1 MYKNTSILS
10 YFKPFTQPP
19 PLNKRSLPQD
29 HLEEPRALKQ
39 SRSTSPSDSISRD
52 RYDQE
57 EKILQQGLHQK
68 SSRVNLSS
76 PSRQRPDPSDEE
88 PRDSI
93 RTAKAPKDIN
103 PYMPLKSLP
112 NDQMPQDRDLLG
124 LHRTGM
130 TSNQRIVKRGEV
142 VIRNSDNES
151 DSDSSFED
159 LNSLLLLEDRRAQR
173 ERSPQDPQ
181 LPTACSDNNPDDGRR
196 LSVRRKSKTHTVA
209 ALSPLAPPVQPK
221 KYKFD
226 LESLARHKKQEEAVV
241 EDIARASAMLRS
253 LEQQTASADK
263 NSVAALRNGSIDTAL
278 IGKAMNVH
286 GDEDEIRRLKAAIQ
300 RTEALHHSRSWSFF
314 DDQARE
320 PLFEHLDFPIVG
332 DDRLGRILSKTCSRQ
347 QAFLSGYVGEA
358 AMKKNLPD
366 EILLWIMDAICLE
379 SRDDLRYSYIATL
392 TVASTHLASVIS
404 PERINILF
412 RKIGASTAALD
423 IRGPVNP
430 KPELLQNIEAVSR
443 PNLLSMLDLFHN
455 LASILST
462 ETRTHLICTLCRLV
476 LDRSIANSCHI
487 MSSLGDTIASLV
499 KSVPEQTLDH
509 EVGDQDRI

>member
-29 HLEEPRALKQ
+29 HLEEPRALKH
-39 SRSTSPSDSISRD
+39 SRSTTPSDSISRD
-52 RYDQE
+52 GYEQE
-57 EKILQQGLHQK
+57 GKFLQQGLHQK
-68 SSRVNLSS
+68 PSRVILSS
-76 PSRQRPDPSDEE
+76 PSRQPPDPFDEE
-88 PRDSI
+88 SRDSI
-93 RTAKAPKDIN
+93 RTAQASKDVN

-112 NDQMPQDRDLLG
+112 NDEMPQDRDLLG
-124 LHRTGM
+124 SHRTSL
-130 TSNQRIVKRGEV
+130 TSNQRIVKHGEV

-173 ERSPQDPQ
+173 ISSPPDPQ
-181 LPTACSDNNPDDGRR
+181 LPTACSDKKLDDGRR
-196 LSVRRKSKTHTVA
+196 LRIRRRSKTHTVA
-209 ALSPLAPPVQPK
+209 ALSLQAPPVQLK

-226 LESLARHKKQEEAVV
+226 LESLARHKKQEEAAA
-241 EDIARASAMLRS
+241 ENIARASVMLKT
-253 LEQQTASADK
+253 LEQQTASADR
-263 NSVAALRNGSIDTAL
+263 NALAALRKGPIDTTF
-278 IGKAMNVH
+278 IGKAMRMH
-286 GDEDEIRRLKAAIQ
+286 GDEDEISRLKAAIQ
-300 RTEALHHSRSWSFF
+300 RTEALHHSRSFSFF
-314 DDQARE
+314 DGQARE

-332 DDRLGRILSKTCSRQ
+332 DDCLGRILSKTCSRQ

-358 AMKKNLPD
+358 AMKKNLPED
-366 EILLWIMDAICLE
+366 ILLWIMDAICLE
-379 SRDDLRYSYIATL
+379 PRDDLRYSYIATL
-392 TVASTHLASVIS
+392 TVASTHLASILS

-423 IRGPVNP
+423 IGGSVNP
-430 KPELLQNIEAVSR
+430 KPALSQNIEAVSR

-487 MSSLGDTIASLV
+487 MSSLEDTIASLV

-509 EVGDQDRI
+509 EVGDQDRV